1 MDQNEIIGIVTK
13 LVVPKIEGLVKEVFN
28 SFADD
33 YLRELNAVYQGCSRD
48 RLVRDQDRDRKI
60 FPRPRPRPRPVSI
73 SILASRPRPAKFE
86 TKTETEKMTSSIV
99 FSIF

>member
-33 YLRELNAVYQGCSRD
+33 YLRELNAAYTRVGAIKNKSTIQLG
-48 RLVRDQDRDRKI
+48 
-60 FPRPRPRPRPVSI
+60 
-73 SILASRPRPAKFE
+73 
-86 TKTETEKMTSSIV
+86 
-99 FSIF
+99 